1 MEPRSRRSPLPLLAP
16 RPQAPLLSFL
26 QRTQPPLPR
35 PRAPTI
41 RLPRPRAGALGS
53 PPPAGRTSPPS
64 VRLTS
69 RSPAAGPAAPPR
81 RTMTPSAS
89 RNRAPPSPVPVLPLQ
104 PPPTSF
110 ASSAAPEHRLEPR
123 LPSDLLTARGCCLP
137 VVFLC
142 SPAAT
147 SPEYVVRVA
156 ASLHLR
162 HDLVPST
169 TPAPLPPRHVPGAMA
184 PACPLLRATG
194 RCASPA
200 SRVDRAQCQRG
211 QPPKAQA
218 SRPAASKFQRS
229 LPGLLLTDW
238 A

>member
-1 MEPRSRRSPLPLLAP
+1 MSRSPCLAPPAGLLTCKQPEQQLPVAGGTSPLP
-16 RPQAPLLSFL
+16 FL
-26 QRTQPPLPR
+26 PFLR
-35 PRAPTI
+35 
-41 RLPRPRAGALGS
+41 
-53 PPPAGRTSPPS
+53 RTSS
-64 VRLTS
+64 
-69 RSPAAGPAAPPR
+69 AAPAHHDAER
-81 RTMTPSAS
+81 QQEPSA
-89 RNRAPPSPVPVLPLQ
+89 PSPVPVLPLQ

-169 TPAPLPPRHVPGAMA
+169 TPAPLPPRHVPGATA
-184 PACPLLRATG
+184 PARPLLRATG